1 VKVLVMIDIA
11 IGLSI
16 DPPTACSIRNATS
29 QPSPGATLHSSEP
42 SVNSASPAWKVRAVS
57 GSPVTGGRADGDP
70 VRPPTGGVVQ
80 QLAKGGDAMSGTSG
94 QYRFR
99 GSRHDPFG

>member
-29 QPSPGATLHSSEP
+29 QPSPATY
-42 SVNSASPAWKVRAVS
+42 
-57 GSPVTGGRADGDP
+57 
-70 VRPPTGGVVQ
+70 VVQ

-99 GSRHDPFG
+99 GSRHDPFGRKVS